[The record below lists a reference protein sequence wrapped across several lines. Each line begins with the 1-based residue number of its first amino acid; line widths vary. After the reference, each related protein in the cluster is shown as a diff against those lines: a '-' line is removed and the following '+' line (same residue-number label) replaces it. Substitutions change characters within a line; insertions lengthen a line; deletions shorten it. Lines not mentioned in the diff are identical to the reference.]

1 MGMAGL
7 IIGTIGAAFLQGRAA
22 REQAEAQARQ
32 AEAQASQYEA
42 QAKMQQAEA
51 EAQAKNAERAN
62 KQAEEQARIATEKTD
77 RFRTQAKRKVNEQIA
92 SAARAGLVGGVGS
105 PAAAIADT
113 MAAVNY
119 DTRAMLNNEMQA
131 SYKTSGMA
139 TDYSNESNKYDFYA
153 RQNQAN
159 AEGYRESAERTRAA
173 GKRAEMNAW
182 LGGVFSLASNLSG
195 FGGGGGNSGS
205 ASGGGQVLGN
215 HQDGYQLSS
224 YASGT
229 GSWGSSMNGLTWN
242 NAYSR
247 LPKYAQPKT
256 FF

>member
-32 AEAQASQYEA
+32 YEAQASQYEA

-62 KQAEEQARIATEKTD
+62 KQAQEEARVATENTEMRRRQMLLREGQQK
-77 RFRTQAKRKVNEQIA
+77 AKISA
-92 SAARAGLVGGVGS
+92 SNITATGS
-105 PAAAIADT
+105 ALNALADT
-113 MAAVNY
+113 RWDIDR
-119 DTRAMLNNEMQA
+119 DTATQLYNGMQGA
-131 SYKTSGMA
+131 YATFGKA

-159 AEGYRESAERTRAA
+159 AGGARASAESARAA

-182 LGGVFSLASNLSG
+182 LGGAFSLASNLSG

-224 YASGT
+224 YARGV
-229 GSWGSSMNGLTWN
+229 GSWDSSMNGLTWN

>member
-32 AEAQASQYEA
+32 YEA

-51 EAQAKNAERAN
+51 ENAAKNAERAN

-139 TDYSNESNKYDFYA
+139 TDFSNESNKYDYYA

-159 AEGYRESAERTRAA
+159 AEGARAA
-173 GKRAEMNAW
+173 GQRAEMNAW
-182 LGGVFSLASNLSG
+182 LGGAFSLASNLSG
-195 FGGGGGNSGS
+195 FGGGGGDSGTTGASGS
-205 ASGGGQVLGN
+205 GWENGGNATWTNWNYKTG
-215 HQDGYQLSS
+215 SS
-224 YASGT
+224 YKNYGKINTSF
-229 GSWGSSMNGLTWN
+229 
-242 NAYSR
+242 
-247 LPKYAQPKT
+247 KY
-256 FF
+256 